1 MKTFNP
7 HQDFSNPSE
16 KTQHDKF
23 EALVDKHDKFEAL
36 VDNMLELTKL
46 YYEVKMERDKELYER
61 QIKVVDAQIER
72 LVYDLYGLTNDEIG
86 IVEDE

>member
-23 EALVDKHDKFEAL
+23 EALVD
-36 VDNMLELTKL
+36 NMLELSKL
-46 YYEVKMERDKELYER
+46 YCEVKMERDNELYER

-72 LVYDLYGLTNDEIG
+72 LVYDLYGLTDDEIG